1 MGVGDAVSEA
11 REGQEA
17 DKSAEIVK
25 DSTESIS
32 EAGSET
38 SSEGSVGTP
47 AKPDPRLELMA
58 DEASDVEAVS
68 DVVSDAVVAESAAIE
83 APEAAPG
90 EPVAVEAATV
100 VLQPAVTAAA
110 EPVAPAA
117 EPAPAPPAPAPPVPA
132 PPAPVLAPPVPA
144 PLPPV
149 SPAPP
154 FAVHPAGPPPQGG
167 YPMVPPPPAAF
178 QQQWGAGMQPP
189 APAKPRSR
197 TTMYASLAVVGF
209 LAIVAGTA
217 GTVVAV
223 GKPGGSSAQA
233 ASVPSARATHSAPAS
248 PSPTAAPTTPAP
260 VVVPTV
266 APSPTSTVHGSV
278 DGDSHTGD
286 LRFFLLPIPAGGQVI
301 GDADGTTESVSTL
314 SKEMSDPSQGLG
326 ALKSWNCTGGAIRE
340 YRSPDGTLT
349 ITTELKHFDSDS
361 DASGW
366 VSGLTFGHAT
376 SFSVPG
382 IGDATGWAYDPS
394 DPTGYG
400 NIIGVSHDGD
410 VEYEINI
417 SGTGKI
423 AHSLLLPLM
432 KREEQLLSTGH

>member
-11 REGQEA
+11 SEGEEA

-38 SSEGSVGTP
+38 AAEAGVGTP
-47 AKPDPRLELMA
+47 EKPDPRLELRA
-58 DEASDVEAVS
+58 DAVSEVEAEAGVVSGEAVPDAASDVPPA
-68 DVVSDAVVAESAAIE
+68 AETA
-83 APEAAPG
+83 APEP
-90 EPVAVEAATV
+90 ATV
-100 VLQPAVTAAA
+100 VLQPTVAAAA
-110 EPVAPAA
+110 EPAPVAVAPAAA
-117 EPAPAPPAPAPPVPA
+117 EPAPAVVAPAPASP
-132 PPAPVLAPPVPA
+132 
-144 PLPPV
+144 
-149 SPAPP
+149 PAPP
-154 FAVHPAGPPPQGG
+154 FGAQPPAPPLQGG

-178 QQQWGAGMQPP
+178 QQQWGAGAQPP
-189 APAKPRSR
+189 APVKPRSR
-197 TTMYASLAVVGF
+197 TAMYTSLAVVGF

-223 GKPGGSSAQA
+223 GKPGGSSTQA
-233 ASVPSARATHSAPAS
+233 ASAPSARATHSAPAS

-260 VVVPTV
+260 VVVPTI

-301 GDADGTTESVSTL
+301 GDADGTTESLSTL
-314 SKEMSDPSQGLG
+314 SKEMADPSQGLS
-326 ALKSWNCTGGAIRE
+326 ALNSWNCTGGAIRE

-366 VSGLTFGHAT
+366 VSGLSFGKAT
-376 SFSVPG
+376 SFSIPG

>member
-11 REGQEA
+11 SEGQEA

-25 DSTESIS
+25 DSAEPIS

-38 SSEGSVGTP
+38 VAEGSGATP
-47 AKPDPRLELMA
+47 EKPDPRLELAA
-58 DEASDVEAVS
+58 DA
-68 DVVSDAVVAESAAIE
+68 VSDAVSDDAMSGDAASEAVADAASDAPVVE
-83 APEAAPG
+83 AAAAPET
-90 EPVAVEAATV
+90 ATV
-100 VLQPAVTAAA
+100 VLQPAVTAA
-110 EPVAPAA
+110 PAPAA
-117 EPAPAPPAPAPPVPA
+117 AESAPAAPPATPPVP
-132 PPAPVLAPPVPA
+132 PVP
-144 PLPPV
+144 
-149 SPAPP
+149 P
-154 FAVHPAGPPPQGG
+154 FGAQPAGPPPQGG
-167 YPMVPPPPAAF
+167 YPMVPPPPAAY
-178 QQQWGAGMQPP
+178 QQQWGAGAQPP

-197 TTMYASLAVVGF
+197 TAMYTSLAVVGF

-223 GKPGGSSAQA
+223 GKPGGTSTQA
-233 ASVPSARATHSAPAS
+233 ASAPSARATHSAPAS

-260 VVVPTV
+260 VVVPTI

-301 GDADGTTESVSTL
+301 GDPDGTTESLSTL
-314 SKEMSDPSQGLG
+314 SKEMSDPSQGLS
-326 ALKSWNCTGGAIRE
+326 ALNSWNCTGGAIRE

-349 ITTELKHFDSDS
+349 ITAELKHFDSDS

-366 VSGLTFGHAT
+366 VSGLTFGKAT
-376 SFSVPG
+376 SFSIPG

-410 VEYEINI
+410 VEYEINV

-432 KREEQLLSTGH
+432 KREEQLLGTGH